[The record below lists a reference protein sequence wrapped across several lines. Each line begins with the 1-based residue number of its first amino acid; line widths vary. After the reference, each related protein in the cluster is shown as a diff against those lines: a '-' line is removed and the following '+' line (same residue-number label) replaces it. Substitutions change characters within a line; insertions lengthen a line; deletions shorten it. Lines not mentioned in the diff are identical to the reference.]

1 MMPALQKSKL
11 TPGYSA
17 ARPWEKP
24 MPRRNDDGDGVSSNI
39 RHRERHWMNPRLP
52 RGIWLGLALIAV
64 SSLALLALDAYV
76 AVSTTPQLSN
86 NREQVAHTFDV
97 ITTAQSLHRSVQDA
111 ERGQRGFLLTG
122 DPAYLGPYR
131 KAVEEIPALLA
142 HFRQLAGGNP
152 EYLRRAA
159 QIELQVS
166 QKLGELKASLDLLES
181 KGLDAARAYVRSD
194 KGQQAMESLTLLI
207 DSAIAGQNFELTDQ
221 LERSAADER
230 RITLLT
236 EIGGGLAL
244 AIMALGMLLGWMSL
258 RRIQSTDRARHESEE
273 RFRLFVESVNDYA
286 LFVLDPEGNVSSW
299 NTGAQRI
306 KGYDAKEIIGRH
318 FSVFYTDE
326 ERAAGV
332 PARALAQAREGR
344 YEAESWR
351 VRKNGERFFASVV
364 INPIRDKQ
372 GRLIGFAK
380 ITRDISER
388 MQQQRALE
396 QARAEL
402 VQAQKMEALGQL
414 SGGVAHDFNNVL
426 HVINNAIAIL
436 QRKLHDGDE
445 ETQRF
450 LDMIRRNA
458 DRASS
463 LTQRLL
469 AFSRTQPLDPKPV
482 DPNALVAGMVDL
494 LRQTLGERI
503 AIDTV
508 LAPGTTHVIVDANQL
523 ETAIVNLA
531 VNARDAMPSGGVLTI
546 ETGNVTLDS
555 AYARR
560 HPDVTPGDYAT
571 IAVRDSGTGMSEEV
585 RAKAFDPFFTTKAPG
600 QGTGLGLSQVFGF
613 IKQSRGH
620 VTIDSEPGKGTTVM
634 LYLPHPGE
642 EAAAEALPAAS
653 VPAVDL

>member
-1 MMPALQKSKL
+1 
-11 TPGYSA
+11 
-17 ARPWEKP
+17 
-24 MPRRNDDGDGVSSNI
+24 
-39 RHRERHWMNPRLP
+39 MNPRLP
-52 RGIWLGLALIAV
+52 RGIWLGLTLIAV
-64 SSLALLALDAYV
+64 PSLALLALDAYV
-76 AVSTTPQLSN
+76 AVSTAPQLSN

-122 DPAYLGPYR
+122 DRAYLAPYT
-131 KAVEEIPALLA
+131 KSVGEIPGLLA
-142 HFRQLAGGNP
+142 HFRQLAGGNA

-166 QKLGELKASLDLLES
+166 RKLDELRASLDLLES

-194 KGQQAMESLTLLI
+194 KGLEAMESLTLLI
-207 DSAIAGQNFELTDQ
+207 DSAVAGQSFELTDQ

-236 EIGGGLAL
+236 ESGGGLAL
-244 AIMALGMLLGWMSL
+244 AIMALGMSLGWMSL
-258 RRIQSTDRARHESEE
+258 RRIHNTDRARHESEE
-273 RFRLFVESVNDYA
+273 RFRLFVEGVSDYA
-286 LFVLDPEGNVSSW
+286 LFLLDPDGLVSSW

-306 KGYDAKEIIGRH
+306 KGYDASEIIGQH

-326 ERAAGV
+326 ERAANV
-332 PARALAQAREGR
+332 PQRALAEARAGK

-351 VRKNGERFFASVV
+351 VRKSGERFFASVV

-372 GRLIGFAK
+372 GQLIGFAK

-388 MQQQRALE
+388 MRQARALE

-436 QRKLHDGDE
+436 QRKLQDGDA

-494 LRQTLGERI
+494 LRQTLGESI
-503 AIDTV
+503 AVDTV
-508 LAPGTTHVIVDANQL
+508 FAPGTPQIFVDANQL

-531 VNARDAMPSGGVLTI
+531 VNARDAMPRGGVLTI
-546 ETGNVTLDS
+546 ETGNATLDS
-555 AYARR
+555 AYARQ
-560 HPDVTPGDYAT
+560 HPDVAPGDYAT

-585 RAKAFDPFFTTKAPG
+585 RAKAFDPFFTTKPAG

-613 IKQSRGH
+613 IKQSHGH
-620 VTIDSEPGKGTTVM
+620 VTIDSEPGKGTTVK
-634 LYLPHPGE
+634 LYLPHRGE
-642 EAAAEALPAAS
+642 EIAVEPQAAADIPAI
-653 VPAVDL
+653 DL

>member
-1 MMPALQKSKL
+1 
-11 TPGYSA
+11 
-17 ARPWEKP
+17 

-86 NREQVAHTFDV
+86 NREQVARTFDV

-258 RRIQSTDRARHESEE
+258 SRIQSTDRARHESEE

-332 PARALAQAREGR
+332 PARALAEAREGK

-364 INPIRDKQ
+364 INPINDKQ

-571 IAVRDSGTGMSEEV
+571 IAVRDSGTRMSEEV
-585 RAKAFDPFFTTKAPG
+585 RATAFDPFFTTKAAG
-600 QGTGLGLSQVFGF
+600 HGTGLGLSQVFGF

>member
-1 MMPALQKSKL
+1 
-11 TPGYSA
+11 
-17 ARPWEKP
+17 